1 MDHQDNI
8 RPMGILLT
16 IVYWAIPAAILY
28 VSHYI
33 MVPMFIQ
40 RTGQP
45 YLVGY
50 LIAWVSTMVFFFI
63 AAFAAYRLEGNPI
76 QLTTFTERYR
86 LRRMSRQD
94 WIWTLGIFG
103 FVIISYFG
111 LAFTS
116 GWLAE
121 WSFFGPHPV
130 FPPEFGPEGAAA
142 RAPGTFMGMT
152 ITGLGWVAVVYLFGW
167 FFNIFGEE
175 LWFRGYILPR
185 QEKAFSNR
193 AWVANGLMFTLNHI
207 WQPWNLLL
215 ILPGALV
222 GAFVVQRRKN
232 TWILIIFHGLANAIL
247 LILIILNAFGLIL

>member
-1 MDHQDNI
+1 VDRQDNI
-8 RPMGILLT
+8 KPLGILPT
-16 IVYWAIPAAILY
+16 IVCWAIPAVILY

-33 MVPMFIQ
+33 LVPIFIE

-50 LIAWVSTMVFFFI
+50 LIVWVSTMGLFLI
-63 AAFAAYRLEGNPI
+63 AALAAYRLEGNP
-76 QLTTFTERYR
+76 LHLSTFAERYR
-86 LRRMSRQD
+86 LKRMNRQD
-94 WIWTLGIFG
+94 WICTLGIFG

-121 WSFFGPHPV
+121 WSPFAPHPV
-130 FPPEFGPEGAAA
+130 FPPEFGPEGAAG
-142 RAPGTFMGMT
+142 RTPGTLMGMT
-152 ITGLGWVAVVYLFGW
+152 IMGLGWVAVVYLFGW
-167 FFNIFGEE
+167 LFNIFGEE

-185 QEKAFSNR
+185 QEKAFGNR
-193 AWVANGLMFTLNHI
+193 AWIANGLMFTLNHI

-215 ILPGALV
+215 ILPGALI

-232 TWILIIFHGLANAIL
+232 TWILIISHGLANVIL
-247 LILIILNAFGLIL
+247 LFIIILNVFGLVL

>member
-1 MDHQDNI
+1 VDSQDNI
-8 RPMGILLT
+8 RPMGILPT
-16 IVYWAIPAAILY
+16 IAYWAIPATILY

-33 MVPMFIQ
+33 LVPMFIK
-40 RTGQP
+40 RTAQP

-50 LIAWVSTMVFFFI
+50 LIAWVSTMVFFLI
-63 AAFAAYRLEGNPI
+63 AALASYLLEGN
-76 QLTTFTERYR
+76 LVRLNTFTERYR
-86 LRRMSRQD
+86 LRRMSRPD
-94 WIWTLGIFG
+94 WIWTLGILG

-116 GWLAE
+116 RWLAQ
-121 WSFFGPHPV
+121 WSFLAPHPV

-142 RAPGTFMGMT
+142 RASGTFMGMT
-152 ITGLGWVAVVYLFGW
+152 ITGSGWVAVVYLFGW
-167 FFNIFGEE
+167 LFNIFGEE

-185 QEKAFSNR
+185 QEKAFYKH
-193 AWVANGLMFTLNHI
+193 AWIANGLMFTLNHI

-232 TWILIIFHGLANAIL
+232 TWILIISHGLANAIL
-247 LILIILNAFGLIL
+247 LVLIILNAFGLAL

>member
-1 MDHQDNI
+1 MDRADRI
-8 RPMGILLT
+8 RPMGFLLT
-16 IVYWAIPAAILY
+16 IVYWIVPAFILY
-28 VSHYI
+28 IAHYVL
-33 MVPMFIQ
+33 VPLFIE

-63 AAFAAYRLEGNPI
+63 AVLAAYRLEGNPFRF
-76 QLTTFTERYR
+76 TTFAERCR

-94 WIWTLGIFG
+94 WIWTLGILG

-116 GWLAE
+116 RWLAQ
-121 WSFFGPHPV
+121 WSFLAPHPV
-130 FPPEFGPEGAAA
+130 FPPEFGPDGAAG
-142 RAPGTFMGMT
+142 RVPGTFMGMT
-152 ITGLGWVAVVYLFGW
+152 ITGLGWVALVYLFGW
-167 FFNIFGEE
+167 IFNIFGEE
-175 LWFRGYILPR
+175 FWFRGFFLPR
-185 QEKAFSNR
+185 QEKAFGNS

-232 TWILIIFHGLANAIL
+232 TWILIVSHGLANAIL
-247 LILIILNAFGLIL
+247 LVLIVLNAFGLVL

>member
-1 MDHQDNI
+1 MDRSVNI
-8 RPMGILLT
+8 KSLGILPT

-33 MVPMFIQ
+33 LVPIFLQ

-50 LIAWVSTMVFFFI
+50 LIAWVTTMTFFFI
-63 AAFAAYRLEGNPI
+63 AALTAYLMEGNPVD
-76 QLTTFTERYR
+76 LTIFAKRFR
-86 LRRMSRQD
+86 LVRMSPQD
-94 WIWTLGIFG
+94 WAWTLGILV

-116 GWLAE
+116 RWLAQ
-121 WSFFGPHPV
+121 WSFLAPHPV
-130 FPPEFGPEGAAA
+130 FPPEFGPDGAAA

-152 ITGLGWVAVVYLFGW
+152 ITGLGWVALVYLFGW
-167 FFNIFGEE
+167 IFNILGEE
-175 LWFRGYILPR
+175 FWFRGYILPR
-185 QEKAFSNR
+185 QEKALGNS
-193 AWVANGLMFTLNHI
+193 AWVANGMMFTLNHV

-232 TWILIIFHGLANAIL
+232 TWILIISHGLANAIL
-247 LILIILNAFGLIL
+247 LVLIVLNAFGLIL

>member
-76 QLTTFTERYR
+76 RLTAFTERYR

-222 GAFVVQRRKN
+222 AAFVVQRRKN
-232 TWILIIFHGLANAIL
+232 TCILIIFHGLANAIL

>member
-1 MDHQDNI
+1 MDRHDNI
-8 RPMGILLT
+8 RPMGIVPT
-16 IVYWAIPAAILY
+16 IVYWVIPAAILY
-28 VSHYI
+28 VSHYVL
-33 MVPMFIQ
+33 VPLFIR
-40 RTGQP
+40 RTSQP

-50 LIAWVSTMVFFFI
+50 LIAWVSTMALFFI

-76 QLTTFTERYR
+76 RQAIFKDRYR
-86 LRRMSRQD
+86 LRRMSWQD
-94 WIWTLGIFG
+94 WIWTLGILA

-121 WSFFGPHPV
+121 WSFLAPHPV
-130 FPPEFGPEGAAA
+130 FPPEFGPEGSAA
-142 RAPGTFMGMT
+142 RAAGTFMGMK
-152 ITGLGWVAVVYLFGW
+152 ITGLAWVAVVYLFGW
-167 FFNIFGEE
+167 LVNIFGEE

-185 QEKAFSNR
+185 QEKAFGKH

-222 GAFVVQRRKN
+222 GAFVVQKRKN
-232 TWILIIFHGLANAIL
+232 TWILIISHGIANAIL
-247 LILIILNAFGLIL
+247 LIIIILNAFGLAL

>member
-1 MDHQDNI
+1 MDRRDNI
-8 RPMGILLT
+8 KPMGILPT
-16 IVYWAIPAAILY
+16 ISYWAVPAVILY

-33 MVPMFIQ
+33 LVPVFIQ

-50 LIAWVSTMVFFFI
+50 LIAWVSTMVLFFI
-63 AAFAAYRLEGNPI
+63 AALAGYLLEGNPVR
-76 QLTTFTERYR
+76 LKTFTERYR

-94 WIWTLGIFG
+94 WAWTLGILV

-116 GWLAE
+116 RWLAQ
-121 WSFFGPHPV
+121 WSFFAPHPV
-130 FPPEFGPEGAAA
+130 FPPEFGPDGAAA
-142 RAPGTFMGMT
+142 RTPGTFMGMT
-152 ITGLGWVAVVYLFGW
+152 ITGLGWVALVYLFGW
-167 FFNIFGEE
+167 ILNILGEE
-175 LWFRGYILPR
+175 FWFRGYILPR
-185 QEKAFSNR
+185 QEKAFGDN

-215 ILPGALV
+215 ILPGALF

-232 TWILIIFHGLANAIL
+232 TWILIISHGLANAIL
-247 LILIILNAFGLIL
+247 LVLIVLNAFGLVL

>member
-1 MDHQDNI
+1 
-8 RPMGILLT
+8 
-16 IVYWAIPAAILY
+16 
-28 VSHYI
+28 
-33 MVPMFIQ
+33 
-40 RTGQP
+40 
-45 YLVGY
+45 
-50 LIAWVSTMVFFFI
+50 
-63 AAFAAYRLEGNPI
+63 
-76 QLTTFTERYR
+76 
-86 LRRMSRQD
+86 MSRQD

-142 RAPGTFMGMT
+142 CAPGTFMGIT
-152 ITGLGWVAVVYLFGW
+152 ITGLGWVAVMYLFGGL
-167 FFNIFGEE
+167 FNIFGEE

-185 QEKAFSNR
+185 QEKVFSNR

-215 ILPGALV
+215 ILPGSLV

-232 TWILIIFHGLANAIL
+232 TWILIISHGLANAIL